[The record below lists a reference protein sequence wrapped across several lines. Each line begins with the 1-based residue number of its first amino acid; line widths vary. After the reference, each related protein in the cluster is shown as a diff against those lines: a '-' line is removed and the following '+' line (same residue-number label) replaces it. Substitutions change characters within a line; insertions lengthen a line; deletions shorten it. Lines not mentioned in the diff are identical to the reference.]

1 MDEIRVVDLPEKD
14 WPLRADV
21 SLLGSLVGRMLV
33 EQGGPA
39 LLQRVEQVRHAA
51 IADRENNDL
60 SGAGLEQVLSQLQA
74 HNTHDKTHDEI
85 AQVIQAFSSY
95 MRTVNLAEKVH
106 RIRRRRSYQRARSA
120 AQRGSLDEVIGGLK
134 AAGVTLLQLQQ
145 TLARLSIQ
153 PVFTAHPTEATRRT
167 IQEKEYEIVLRLVD
181 RLNPELTPEE
191 ITITEERILS
201 AISSAWQTRLVSS
214 SRPTVADELDNILF
228 YITDI
233 LYRVVPVYYESLN
246 EALLKH
252 YGAEAT
258 GGAAST
264 TAPERLILRFG
275 SWVGGD
281 MDGNPNVHAGTILE
295 TLRMQRK
302 AIIRRYIPELNQLGR
317 SLSQSLSEITV
328 DEAVQ
333 QRQGEYAARM
343 PGVAARI
350 VDRYHDMPYR
360 CLLRYVVARLQDTL
374 DEGGN
379 AYASLEEFVADL
391 NLIEQSLHHNKG
403 THAGLFAVQRF
414 LLRARTFGFHMATLD
429 VRQDAALHRQV
440 MAEWLA
446 DSDWLGRSIA
456 QRTAILA
463 QRLESGE
470 WPGLPPV
477 EARSA
482 DMQRTLEVFRVLAEA
497 RQGFGEAATGL
508 FIISMTQGADDVL
521 TVLALSGAVQKGRA
535 HTVALA
541 TVLDIAPLLE
551 TVDDLQAGP
560 EILTTL
566 LAEPVYRQHLEKLQS
581 RQVIMVGYS
590 DSNKDSG
597 IAASRWA
604 LQQAQSQL
612 VDCGTAAGVDV
623 VFFHGRGGTVSRGG
637 GNLVNGILGAPAGSV
652 NGFMRLTE
660 QGEVINRK
668 YGVRPIALR
677 NLELLTGATLRH
689 SMQSELLAS
698 GRTTALLPPEGGQE
712 LMQVLART
720 ARRHYR
726 SLVHEHPDFAEF
738 FRAFTPIDVIERLT
752 IGSRPPS
759 RRSGQG
765 ISNLRAIPWVFSWA
779 QTRVGL
785 PGVFGMGTALQQA
798 AAEFGMDTMR
808 RLLQQWPFFRALIE
822 DVEMV
827 LAKSELR
834 IGRRYATLVTTTQ
847 HLLFEQIEAEFL
859 RAEAVVLE
867 LKQTPHLLDDQPTLQ
882 RNIRLRNPYVDPL
895 HLLQV
900 DLLRRW
906 RETGREDQG
915 LLKALMATVNGI
927 SLGIQNTG

>member
-1 MDEIRVVDLPEKD
+1 MEEIRVVDLPEKD
-14 WPLRADV
+14 RPLRADV

-33 EQGGPA
+33 EQGGHG
-39 LLQRVEQVRHAA
+39 LLQRVEQVRRAA
-51 IADRENNDL
+51 IVDRESDDR
-60 SGAGLEQVLSQLQA
+60 SGARLELVLGQLQA
-74 HNTHDKTHDEI
+74 DEVD
-85 AQVIQAFSSY
+85 QVIHAFSSY

-120 AQRGSLDEVIGGLK
+120 AQRGSLDEVIGSLK
-134 AAGVTLLQLQQ
+134 SAGVSLAQLRQ
-145 TLARLSIQ
+145 TLAQLSIQ

-167 IQEKEYEIVLRLVD
+167 LQEKEYEIVLRLVD

-191 ITITEERILS
+191 DTITEQRMLS
-201 AISSAWQTRLVSS
+201 AISSAWQTRLVSH

-233 LYRVVPVYYESLN
+233 LYRVVPVFYESLN
-246 EALLKH
+246 DALVKH
-252 YGAEAT
+252 YGPESVT
-258 GGAAST
+258 GDVST
-264 TAPERLILRFG
+264 CAPERLILRFG

-281 MDGNPNVHAGTILE
+281 MDGNPNVHAGTILD

-317 SLSQSLSEITV
+317 TLSQSLSEISV
-328 DEAVQ
+328 NEAVCH
-333 QRQGEYAARM
+333 RRDEYAAQM
-343 PGVAARI
+343 PEVAAKI

-360 CLLRYVVARLQDTL
+360 CLLRFVVARLQDTL
-374 DEGGN
+374 DDGVM
-379 AYASLEEFVADL
+379 AYASVADL
-391 NLIEQSLHHNKG
+391 VADISLIEQSLADNKG

-440 MAEWLA
+440 MAEWL
-446 DSDWLGRSIA
+446 DDPQWVQRSIA
-456 QRTAILA
+456 ERTHLLA
-463 QRLESGE
+463 QRLEHDD
-470 WPGLPPV
+470 WPAVPAV
-477 EARSA
+477 DQRSA

-497 RQGFGEAATGL
+497 RHRFGEAATGL

-521 TVLALSGAVQKGRA
+521 TTLALTGAVRSGAGQKDSG
-535 HTVALA
+535 TTPVA
-541 TVLDIAPLLE
+541 LDIAPLLE

-560 EILTTL
+560 SILAAL
-566 LAEPVYRQHLEKLQS
+566 LAEKVYRRHLEQLQS

-612 VDCGTAAGVDV
+612 VERGAQQGIAV

-652 NGFMRLTE
+652 NGYMRLTE

-677 NLELLTGATLRH
+677 NLELLTGATLKH
-689 SMQSELLAS
+689 SMDSELLAAGQS
-698 GRTTALLPPEGGQE
+698 KALLPPEGGAE
-712 LMQVLART
+712 LMEMLSQT
-720 ARRHYR
+720 ARRHYKEM
-726 SLVHEHPDFAEF
+726 VYQQAEFTDF

-759 RRSGQG
+759 RRSGAG
-765 ISNLRAIPWVFSWA
+765 IANLRAIPWVFSWA

-785 PGVFGMGTALQQA
+785 PGVYGMGTALQQA
-798 AAEFGMDTMR
+798 MAEFGKEALR
-808 RLLQQWPFFRALIE
+808 SCLQQWPFLRALIE

-834 IGRRYATLVTTTQ
+834 IGQRYATLVAPDQ
-847 HLLFEQIEAEFL
+847 RFLFGQIEDEFQ
-859 RAEAVVLE
+859 RAHTAVLE
-867 LKQTPHLLDDQPTLQ
+867 LKQMNNLLDDQPTLQ

-895 HLLQV
+895 HMLQV
-900 DLLRRW
+900 DLLHRW
-906 RETGREDQG
+906 RASERQDER

>member
-1 MDEIRVVDLPEKD
+1 MDEIRVVELPEKD

-21 SLLGSLVGRMLV
+21 SLLGRLVGRMLV

-39 LLQRVEQVRHAA
+39 LLERVEQVRRAA
-51 IADRENNDL
+51 IADRENND
-60 SGAGLEQVLSQLQA
+60 SSSAGLEQVLGQLQS
-74 HNTHDKTHDEI
+74 DKTHDEI
-85 AQVIQAFSSY
+85 AQVIHAFSSY

-106 RIRRRRSYQRARSA
+106 RIRRRREYQRARSA
-120 AQRGSLDEVIGGLK
+120 AQRGSLDEVIGTLK
-134 AAGVTLLQLQQ
+134 AAGVTLPQLQQ
-145 TLARLSIQ
+145 VLGRLSIQ

-167 IQEKEYEIVLRLVD
+167 LQEKEYEIVLRLVD

-191 ITITEERILS
+191 ITITEERMLS

-214 SRPTVADELDNILF
+214 SRPAVADELDNILF

-246 EALLKH
+246 EALQKH
-252 YGAEAT
+252 YGPE
-258 GGAAST
+258 AASA

-317 SLSQSLSEITV
+317 SLSQSLSEISV
-328 DEAVQ
+328 DAELQ
-333 QRQGEYAARM
+333 QRQEEYAARM
-343 PGVAARI
+343 PEVAAKI

-374 DEGGN
+374 DEGSNG
-379 AYASLEEFVADL
+379 YSSVEEFVADL
-391 NLIEQSLHHNKG
+391 SLIEHSLRNNKG

-429 VRQDAALHRQV
+429 VRQDAALHRAV
-440 MAEWLA
+440 MGEWLGDTGWA
-446 DSDWLGRSIA
+446 EKTITE
-456 QRTAILA
+456 RTRILA
-463 QRLESGE
+463 GRLEAGD
-470 WPGLPPV
+470 WPELPPT
-477 EARSA
+477 EAQSA
-482 DMQRTLEVFRVLAEA
+482 DMQRTLAVFRVLAEA

-521 TVLALSGAVQKGRA
+521 TVMALSGAVQQGRTDPA
-535 HTVALA
+535 
-541 TVLDIAPLLE
+541 VLDVAPLLE

-560 EILTTL
+560 QILSTL
-566 LAEPVYRQHLEKLQS
+566 LAEPLYRAHLEKLQS

-612 VDCGTAAGVDV
+612 VECGRAAGLDV

-677 NLELLTGATLRH
+677 NLELVTGAALRHTMQSALLEGGQEAGQKSGRLTG
-689 SMQSELLAS
+689 LA
-698 GRTTALLPPEGGQE
+698 TALLPPEGGHE
-712 LMQVLART
+712 VMQALAQT

-726 SLVHEHPDFAEF
+726 AMVHENTAFAEF

-765 ISNLRAIPWVFSWA
+765 INNLRAIPWVFSWG

-785 PGVFGMGTALQQA
+785 PGVYGMGTALQQA
-798 AAEFGMDTMR
+798 SAQFGMDTLQ
-808 RLLQQWPFFRALIE
+808 RLLKQWTFFRALVE

-827 LAKSELR
+827 LAKSQLR
-834 IGRRYATLVTTTQ
+834 IGRRYAALVNAEQ
-847 HLLFEQIEAEFL
+847 RALYEQIEDEFH

-867 LKQTPHLLDDQPTLQ
+867 LKQATHLLDDQPTLQ

-906 RETGREDQG
+906 REGDREDPG

>member
-1 MDEIRVVDLPEKD
+1 MSEIRVVDLPEKD
-14 WPLRADV
+14 QPLRADV

-33 EQGGPA
+33 EQGGQA
-39 LLQRVEQVRHAA
+39 LLDRVEQVRKAA
-51 IADRENNDL
+51 IVDRESDDR
-60 SGAGLEQVLSQLQA
+60 SGSGLEQVLGQLQSSDA
-74 HNTHDKTHDEI
+74 NDNGEDEI
-85 AQVIQAFSSY
+85 GQVIHAFSSY

-134 AAGVTLLQLQQ
+134 AAGVGLVVLRQALE
-145 TLARLSIQ
+145 RLSIQ

-191 ITITEERILS
+191 KNITEQRILS

-214 SRPTVADELDNILF
+214 TRPAVADELDNILF

-233 LYRVVPVYYESLN
+233 LYRVVPVFYESLN
-246 EALLKH
+246 EALVRH
-252 YGAEAT
+252 YGEA
-258 GGAAST
+258 AARTIS
-264 TAPERLILRFG
+264 PEQRMLRFG

-295 TLRMQRK
+295 TLVMQRK
-302 AIIRRYIPELNQLGR
+302 AIIRRYLPEVVSLGR
-317 SLSQSLSEITV
+317 FLSQSLSEISV
-328 DEAVQ
+328 DEAVL
-333 QRQGEYAARM
+333 QRVSGYEDLMPEVAR
-343 PGVAARI
+343 AI

-360 CLLRYVVARLQDTL
+360 CLLRYVAARLQATL
-374 DEGGN
+374 DEGPR
-379 AYASLEEFVADL
+379 AYQSAEQFIHDLALIERSLEA
-391 NLIEQSLHHNKG
+391 NKG
-403 THAGLFAVQRF
+403 EHAGLFAVRRL
-414 LLRARTFGFHMATLD
+414 LLRVRCFGFHMATLD
-429 VRQDAALHRQV
+429 VRQDAQLHRQV
-440 MAEWLA
+440 MAEWLGDA
-446 DSDWLGRSIA
+446 DWLKKSIA
-456 QRTAILA
+456 ERTRLLA
-463 QRLESGE
+463 QRLEHDD
-470 WPGLPPV
+470 WPPLPD
-477 EARSA
+477 ATAASA
-482 DMQRTLEVFRVLAEA
+482 DLQRTLEVFRVLAEA
-497 RQGFGEAATGL
+497 QARFGEASTGL

-521 TVLALSGAVQKGRA
+521 TTLALARSVQQDGKDSA
-535 HTVALA
+535 P
-541 TVLDIAPLLE
+541 LDIAPLLE

-560 EILTTL
+560 EILAAL
-566 LAEPVYRQHLEKLQS
+566 LQEPVYRRHLERLQS

-604 LQQAQSQL
+604 LQQAQSRL
-612 VDCGTAAGVDV
+612 VEQGAHAGITV

-689 SMQSELLAS
+689 TMDSELELDNALIARVTPADGHEVMEMLA
-698 GRTTALLPPEGGQE
+698 A
-712 LMQVLART
+712 T
-720 ARRHYR
+720 ARKHYR
-726 SLVHEHPDFAEF
+726 ALVYEEPEFPAF

-785 PGVFGMGTALQQA
+785 PGVYGMGTALQQA
-798 AAEFGMDTMR
+798 SAEFGMDTLR
-808 RLLQQWPFFRALIE
+808 RLLRQWPFFRALAD

-827 LAKSELR
+827 LAKTEMR
-834 IGRRYATLVTTTQ
+834 IGRRYAGLVAAE
-847 HLLFEQIEAEFL
+847 HAFMFEAIEEEFR
-859 RAEAVVLE
+859 RAEAAILE
-867 LKQTPHLLDDQPTLQ
+867 LKQSRQLLDDQPTLQ

-895 HLLQV
+895 HMLQV

-906 RETGREDQG
+906 RAGGREDPRQQ
-915 LLKALMATVNGI
+915 KALMATVNGI

>member
-1 MDEIRVVDLPEKD
+1 
-14 WPLRADV
+14 
-21 SLLGSLVGRMLV
+21 
-33 EQGGPA
+33 
-39 LLQRVEQVRHAA
+39 
-51 IADRENNDL
+51 
-60 SGAGLEQVLSQLQA
+60 
-74 HNTHDKTHDEI
+74 
-85 AQVIQAFSSY
+85 
-95 MRTVNLAEKVH
+95 
-106 RIRRRRSYQRARSA
+106 
-120 AQRGSLDEVIGGLK
+120 
-134 AAGVTLLQLQQ
+134 
-145 TLARLSIQ
+145 
-153 PVFTAHPTEATRRT
+153 
-167 IQEKEYEIVLRLVD
+167 
-181 RLNPELTPEE
+181 
-191 ITITEERILS
+191 
-201 AISSAWQTRLVSS
+201 
-214 SRPTVADELDNILF
+214 
-228 YITDI
+228 
-233 LYRVVPVYYESLN
+233 
-246 EALLKH
+246 
-252 YGAEAT
+252 
-258 GGAAST
+258 
-264 TAPERLILRFG
+264 
-275 SWVGGD
+275 
-281 MDGNPNVHAGTILE
+281 
-295 TLRMQRK
+295 
-302 AIIRRYIPELNQLGR
+302 
-317 SLSQSLSEITV
+317 
-328 DEAVQ
+328 
-333 QRQGEYAARM
+333 
-343 PGVAARI
+343 
-350 VDRYHDMPYR
+350 MPYR
-360 CLLRYVVARLQDTL
+360 CLLRFVVARLQDTL
-374 DEGGN
+374 DEDPN
-379 AYASLEEFVADL
+379 ACSHAYASVEEFVADL
-391 NLIEQSLHHNKG
+391 NLIELSLRNNKG
-403 THAGLFAVQRF
+403 RHAGLFAVQRF

-429 VRQDAALHRQV
+429 VRQDAALHRGV
-440 MAEWLA
+440 MAEWL
-446 DSDWLGRSIA
+446 SDPQWMQKSISE
-456 QRTAILA
+456 RTRILA
-463 QRLESGE
+463 ERLESND
-470 WPGLPPV
+470 WPALPV
-477 EARSA
+477 AGSRSA

-497 RQGFGEAATGL
+497 QQGFGAAATGL

-521 TVLALSGAVQKGRA
+521 TVLALSGAVREKGRDG
-535 HTVALA
+535 
-541 TVLDIAPLLE
+541 TVLDVAPLLE

-566 LAEPVYRQHLEKLQS
+566 LAEPVYRRHLEKLQS

-612 VDCGTAAGVDV
+612 VDCGTASGIAV

-689 SMQSELLAS
+689 SMQSELLAAGAS
-698 GRTTALLPPEGGQE
+698 TALLPPEGGHE
-712 LMQVLART
+712 VMQMLAQT

-726 SLVHEHPDFAEF
+726 GLVHEHPDFAEF

-765 ISNLRAIPWVFSWA
+765 INNLRAIPWVFSWA

-785 PGVFGMGTALQQA
+785 PGVFGMGTALQLA
-798 AAEFGMDTMR
+798 AAEFGIDALR

-834 IGRRYATLVTTTQ
+834 IGRRYASLVAAGHSQ
-847 HLLFEQIEAEFL
+847 LYEQIEAEFH
-859 RAEAVVLE
+859 RAQSVVLE
-867 LKQTPHLLDDQPTLQ
+867 LKQTQFLLDDQPTLQ

-906 RETGREDQG
+906 RDSGREDQG